1 MNPWILLAIVVV
13 YFGLLILISIIT
25 SRGADNASFFVGNR
39 KSPWYLVA
47 YGMIGASISGVTFI
61 SVPGE
66 VGASAFSYLQMVF
79 GFFAGYLIIANVL
92 LPLYYRMN
100 LSSIYVYLHHRLGL
114 HSYKTGAAFF
124 ILSRVIGS
132 SFRLYLVALV
142 VDAFILSKL
151 GVPFWVTVVI
161 TIALIYVYSFKGG
174 IKTIVYTDTF
184 QTTFLILGVV
194 LSIVLI
200 AKELNLDLAGLINS
214 IDSSRYSDIFV
225 WEWRPANN
233 FFKHFLS
240 GMFICIVMTGLDQ
253 DMMQKN
259 LSCKNI
265 KEAKKNMY
273 WMSILLVIV
282 NMLFLSLGALLYIFA
297 NAKGVI
303 VEHFGNPELMRNC
316 PISLQYPGYEGLQ
329 CSKTDELFPFLV
341 FNYLPPAVG
350 FVFIMGLLAAAYA
363 SADSALTALT
373 TSFCV
378 DFLGFKED
386 NQRIG
391 TRNRVHIGFAI
402 LFVISIL
409 LFKVLNN
416 ESVINALYKI
426 AGYTYGPLLGMFS
439 FGILTKYRIRDK
451 VVPYI
456 SVAAPMLCF
465 FLDKYSQQWFWGY
478 KFGFELL
485 IINGLLVFAGLYLM
499 RERDKGQGTRDKG
512 QGIQEP
518 RAKNQESRAK
528 SLHL

>member
-1 MNPWILLAIVVV
+1 MNPWILLIIVVV
-13 YFGLLILISIIT
+13 YFSLLILISLIT

-39 KSPWYLVA
+39 KSPWFLVA
-47 YGMIGASISGVTFI
+47 FGMIGASISGVTFI

-66 VGASAFSYLQMVF
+66 VGASAFSYLQLVF
-79 GFFAGYLIIANVL
+79 GYFAGYMVIANVL

-100 LSSIYVYLHHRLGL
+100 LSSIYVYLNQRLGL
-114 HSYKTGAAFF
+114 HSYKTGAFF
-124 ILSRVIGS
+124 FLLSRVIGS

-142 VDAFILSKL
+142 IDGFILSKM
-151 GVPFWVTVVI
+151 GVPFWLTVLI
-161 TIALIYVYSFKGG
+161 TIGLIYVYSFKGG

-184 QTTFLILGVV
+184 QTTFLILGAV

-200 AKELNLDLAGLINS
+200 SKELNLDLAGLINR
-214 IDSSRYSDIFV
+214 IGSSRYSEIFV
-225 WEWRPANN
+225 WDWKPGNN

-265 KEAKKNMY
+265 HEAKKNMY
-273 WMSILLVIV
+273 WMSTLLIV
-282 NMLFLSLGALLYIFA
+282 VNILFLSLGALLYIYA
-297 NAKGVI
+297 NSKGI
-303 VEHFGNPELMRNC
+303 IAENFNNPELLQNC
-316 PISLQYPGYEGLQ
+316 PIGLKYPGAEGMQ

-363 SADSALTALT
+363 SSDSALTALT
-373 TSFCV
+373 TSFCI

-386 NQRIG
+386 NQRMG
-391 TRNRVHIGFAI
+391 TRNLVHIGFAL
-402 LFVISIL
+402 LFFVAIV

-416 ESVINALYKI
+416 ESVINALFKI

-439 FGILTKYRIRDK
+439 FGILTKYHIRDTAA
-451 VVPYI
+451 PYI
-456 SVAAPMLCF
+456 SFASPLFCY
-465 FLDKYSQQWFWGY
+465 FLDRYSEQWLWGY

-485 IINGLLVFAGLYLM
+485 IINGLLVFLGLYF
-499 RERDKGQGTRDKG
+499 TRRK
-512 QGIQEP
+512 EVMS
-518 RAKNQESRAK
+518 NE
-528 SLHL
+528 

>member
-1 MNPWILLAIVVV
+1 MNPWILLLIVVV

-25 SRGADNASFFVGNR
+25 SRGADNASFFIGNH
-39 KSPWYLVA
+39 KSPWFLVA
-47 YGMIGASISGVTFI
+47 FGMIGASISGVTFI

-66 VGASAFSYLQMVF
+66 VGASAFSYLQLVF
-79 GFFAGYLIIANVL
+79 GYFVGYMVIANVL

-100 LSSIYVYLHHRLGL
+100 LSSIYVYLYHRLGL
-114 HSYKTGAAFF
+114 HSYKTGAFYF
-124 ILSRVIGS
+124 LLSRVIGS

-142 VDAFILSKL
+142 IDGFILSKM
-151 GVPFWVTVVI
+151 GVPFWLTVLI

-174 IKTIVYTDTF
+174 IRTIVYTDTF
-184 QTTFLILGVV
+184 QTTFLVLGVI

-214 IDSSRYSDIFV
+214 IGSSRYSDIFV
-225 WEWRPANN
+225 WDWRPGNN

-265 KEAKKNMY
+265 GEAKKNMY
-273 WMSILLVIV
+273 WMSSMLIMV
-282 NMLFLSLGALLYIFA
+282 NILFLSLGALLYIYA
-297 NAKGVI
+297 NVKGI
-303 VEHFGNPELMRNC
+303 IIENFSNPDLVQNC
-316 PISLQYPGYEGLQ
+316 PISLQYPGAEGMQ

-373 TSFCV
+373 TSFCI
-378 DFLGFKED
+378 DFLNFKED
-386 NQRIG
+386 NQRMG
-391 TRNRVHIGFAI
+391 TRNMVHVGFAL
-402 LFVISIL
+402 LFVAAIM
-409 LFKVLNN
+409 LFKILNN
-416 ESVINALYKI
+416 ESVINALFKI

-439 FGILTKYRIRDK
+439 FGILTRYHIRDK
-451 VVPYI
+451 VTPYI
-456 SVAAPMLCF
+456 SILAPVLCF
-465 FLDKYSQQWFWGY
+465 FLDRYSERLFWGY

-485 IINGLLVFAGLYLM
+485 IINGLLVFLGLYF
-499 RERDKGQGTRDKG
+499 TRQRGLKV
-512 QGIQEP
+512 E
-518 RAKNQESRAK
+518 AV
-528 SLHL
+528 